1 MFNRSAKKES
11 SLVVGRQPV
20 LEALREGTTLERI
33 YMQNNAAG
41 DAVPEIRRLAQQLQV
56 PVNVVPLEKL
66 NSLSRSN
73 HQGVIALSSP
83 MRYSDLEQTISG
95 VMSSGTAPLFVLLD
109 GVTDVR
115 NIGAIARTAVCCGAQ
130 AIIIP
135 DKGVG
140 ALNEDAIK
148 ASAGA
153 LLRIAVCRVPSL
165 LKAID
170 TLHLHGI
177 SVFASEM
184 KGEEKVQ
191 DLDLSGPA
199 CIVLGSED
207 RGIQAYIAK
216 AADHR
221 FRIPMTGDFD
231 SLNVSVSAGIILFEA
246 NKQRGK

>member
-1 MFNRSAKKES
+1 M
-11 SLVVGRQPV
+11 LIGRQPV

-33 YMQNNAAG
+33 YLQNNAAG
-41 DAVPEIRRLAQQLQV
+41 DPVPEIRRLARDLQV
-56 PVNVVPLEKL
+56 PINVVPPEKL
-66 NSLSRSN
+66 NSLSRAN
-73 HQGVIALSSP
+73 HQGVIAVSSP
-83 MRYSDLEQTISG
+83 MRYADLQQTIDG
-95 VMSSGTAPLFVLLD
+95 VLSSGAVPLFLMLD

-115 NIGAIARTAVCCGAQ
+115 NIGAMARTALCCGVQ

-140 ALNEDAIK
+140 ALNEDAVK
-148 ASAGA
+148 TSAGA

-165 LKAID
+165 LKAVD
-170 TLHLHGI
+170 TLHLSGI

-184 KGEEKVQ
+184 KGAEKLQ

-199 CIVLGSED
+199 CIVMGSED

-221 FRIPMTGDFD
+221 FRIPMAGDFD

-246 NKQRGK
+246 SRQRMRP